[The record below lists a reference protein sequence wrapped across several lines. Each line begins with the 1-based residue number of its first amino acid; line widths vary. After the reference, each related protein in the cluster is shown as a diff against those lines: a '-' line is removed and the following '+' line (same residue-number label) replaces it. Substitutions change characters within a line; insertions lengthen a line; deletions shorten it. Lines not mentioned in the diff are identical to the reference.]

1 MTETNTSNDDTTQEQ
16 KDGTSHR
23 GFSQKV
29 RGILLESQSTT
40 SDKLPNMPNKSLKK
54 NVQTTTAPH
63 RGFNEKAREMLLD
76 RKNPVVTVIAIT
88 ITITATTTIT
98 TTTITSA
105 TINAVA
111 RTILT
116 ALTLLSQQ
124 LLLNIAH

>member
-1 MTETNTSNDDTTQEQ
+1 MTETNTTNDDTTQGQ

-76 RKNPVVTVIAIT
+76 RKNPG
-88 ITITATTTIT
+88 TASSKVKGSEKI
-98 TTTITSA
+98 
-105 TINAVA
+105 
-111 RTILT
+111 RH
-116 ALTLLSQQ
+116 LL
-124 LLLNIAH
+124 